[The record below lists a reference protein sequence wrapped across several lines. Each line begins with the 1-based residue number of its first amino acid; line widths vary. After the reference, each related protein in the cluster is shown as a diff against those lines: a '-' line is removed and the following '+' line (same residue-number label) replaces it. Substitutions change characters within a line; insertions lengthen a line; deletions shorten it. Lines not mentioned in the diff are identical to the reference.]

1 MSTITEIAII
11 VETYKNISW
20 FFNYKNGYLKAH
32 RNIVYIIEG
41 FPSGASGK
49 EPTCQCRKYNETQV
63 QSLGWED
70 PLEESMATHFSI
82 LAWRIP
88 RTEEPG
94 VLQSIELH
102 RVRHD

>member
-49 EPTCQCRKYNETQV
+49 EPTCQCRTKEMWVRY
-63 QSLGWED
+63 LGQED
-70 PLEESMATHFSI
+70 PLEEGMATHFSI
-82 LAWRIP
+82 LAWKIP
-88 RTEEPG
+88 WTG
-94 VLQSIELH
+94 ELGGL
-102 RVRHD
+102 